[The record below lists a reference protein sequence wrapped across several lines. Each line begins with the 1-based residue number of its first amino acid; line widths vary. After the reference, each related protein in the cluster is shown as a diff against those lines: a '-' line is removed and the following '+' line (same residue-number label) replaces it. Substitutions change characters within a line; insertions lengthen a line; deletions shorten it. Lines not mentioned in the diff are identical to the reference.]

1 LFLGSVAEEVVR
13 HASCPV
19 LTIREQQEPRPVKI
33 MKRILVP
40 IDFSEYSQQAL
51 IYAKEIASFYNARL
65 LLLHIVEEFIP
76 PTFYMTTG
84 ASAVAFSPELK
95 AKTKEAIIELMQNT
109 KGPKVE
115 ADFYVIEGN
124 AAHDIVDFAK
134 EKNSDLIVIATHG
147 RTGLEHLLM
156 GSVTE
161 KVVRRAPCPVFTVRT
176 FGKSLV

>member
-1 LFLGSVAEEVVR
+1 
-13 HASCPV
+13 
-19 LTIREQQEPRPVKI
+19 
-33 MKRILVP
+33 
-40 IDFSEYSQQAL
+40 
-51 IYAKEIASFYNARL
+51 
-65 LLLHIVEEFIP
+65 
-76 PTFYMTTG
+76 MTTG

-95 AKTKEAIIELMQNT
+95 ARTKEAMIELVQKT